1 MVLTLSNLPPK
12 HRTCSTSVFCPL
24 EERLEWSATLSIRV
38 GRALLNDQ
46 RRRRRLELP
55 DESLRGDSKSRSRQ
69 TRRGLAALASHAAA
83 SWRSWSTCWDS
94 QQTICTCNERIQDI
108 LCQPMWSSSAR
119 ILATTQFPRCQAHAP
134 AFVWSQTLAFTHSHA
149 TGVDRAPPQVFSSFH
164 LEQQTLKRLVK
175 AGATTV
181 ATLLDNGYLS
191 SHVSLAR
198 HTLVRQSQSLGRIT
212 LDKNSSMV
220 KPEEITAFMAGE
232 LSSVLDQAEEPSF

>member
-1 MVLTLSNLPPK
+1 MKAYVAIQKADQGKAGGVLLRWPAMQLPAD
-12 HRTCSTSVFCPL
+12 VAD
-24 EERLEWSATLSIRV
+24 RLA
-38 GRALLNDQ
+38 GKA
-46 RRRRRLELP
+46 
-55 DESLRGDSKSRSRQ
+55 SRPF
-69 TRRGLAALASHAAA
+69 ALATKGFRTFYASLCEAAQLGYLQPL
-83 SWRSWSTCWDS
+83 SS
-94 QQTICTCNERIQDI
+94 QDAKLMLRLLFGVKRWHLDHLVIAE
-108 LCQPMWSSSAR
+108 
-119 ILATTQFPRCQAHAP
+119 
-134 AFVWSQTLAFTHSHA
+134 THSHA

-232 LSSVLDQAEEPSF
+232 LSSVLDQAEELSF